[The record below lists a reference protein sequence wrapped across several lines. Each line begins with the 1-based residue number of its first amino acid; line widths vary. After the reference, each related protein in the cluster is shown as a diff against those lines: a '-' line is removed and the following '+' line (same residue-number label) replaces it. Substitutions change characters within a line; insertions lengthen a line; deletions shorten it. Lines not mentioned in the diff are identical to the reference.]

1 MELELTDKVVV
12 VTGGSRGIGAACCRD
27 IAGPVIFLASTLAR
41 HITGE
46 ILNVNGGAVLVG

>member
-1 MELELTDKVVV
+1 MIDLTGFRVV

-46 ILNVNGGAVLVG
+46 ILNVNGGSVLIG